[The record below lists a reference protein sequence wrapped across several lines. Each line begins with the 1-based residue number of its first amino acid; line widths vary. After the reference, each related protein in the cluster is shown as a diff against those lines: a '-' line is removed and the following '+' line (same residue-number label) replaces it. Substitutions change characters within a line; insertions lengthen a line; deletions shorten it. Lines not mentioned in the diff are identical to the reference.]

1 MAVLTKNLFII
12 KLWQGIFETLHFFI
26 VQFGTYLT
34 ILINI
39 IGSEVANLGGAIIN
53 NLYNIQYLSVG
64 LNLVIFMA
72 DTRQ

>member
-26 VQFGTYLT
+26 LQFGTYLT

-53 NLYNIQYLSVG
+53 NLYHIQYLSVG